1 MKYQFITEHRHQFQ
15 VRAMCRVLRVSPS
28 GYYDW
33 RDRDESLRSRS
44 NRQLLAR
51 IRAIH
56 AASRNNYG
64 SDKTWRVLVDSGEV
78 CGRHRVA
85 RLRRLHGIQAQRQ
98 RRFRAGYAARNSEP
112 PAPNLLQQDFTTSQ
126 PDRIWVGDT
135 TFIPTRKGAL
145 YLTVVLDLFSRRVV
159 GWSMSSRHNQQ
170 LVMDAL
176 GMAIESRQPRPGLI
190 HHSDQ
195 GCQYTSCAC
204 QALLKA
210 HGMIPSMSRKGNCYD
225 NAVAESFFS
234 NLKNELVHNQ
244 SFENLREARAAV
256 FDYIEVFYN
265 RQRHH
270 QTLDYQTPV
279 QYEKIMAVA

>member
-1 MKYQFITEHRHQFQ
+1 MKYQFITEHRQQFRVQ
-15 VRAMCRVLRVSPS
+15 TMCRVLSVSPS

-33 RDRDESLRSRS
+33 RDRDESLRDRA

-51 IRAIH
+51 IRDIH

-64 SDKTWRVLVDSGEV
+64 SDKTWRVLVDSGV
-78 CGRHRVA
+78 ICGRHRVA

-112 PAPNLLQQDFTTSQ
+112 PAPNLLQQDFTASQ

-145 YLTVVLDLFSRRVV
+145 YLAVVLDLFSRRVV

-170 LVMDAL
+170 LVVDAL
-176 GMAIESRQPRPGLI
+176 GMAVEARQPRPGLI

-195 GCQYTSCAC
+195 GCQYTSGAC

-210 HGMIPSMSRKGNCYD
+210 HDMIPSMSRKGNCYD

-244 SFENLREARAAV
+244 SFENRSEARSAV

-279 QYEKIMAVA
+279 QYEKMRAVA